1 MSSCIWPCFGK
12 WPVSCLLDEN
22 RCTEDS
28 SLILVCS
35 LWTVSCWEIWV
46 LKPRKFASSVGP
58 NVNARACNLHTQ
70 CHKKEAKAKGR
81 CMTLCDIYHIILSRV
96 GADLFN
102 FCLNLINAKIKNDKN
117 LLRKCANC
125 KKWIRLCP
133 NIAFPCLNQWGS
145 PFHVLT
151 MNDDDGNNTMK
162 MMVMI
167 W

>member
-28 SLILVCS
+28 SLILVCC

-102 FCLNLINAKIKNDKN
+102 FCLNLINTKIKEDK
-117 LLRKCANC
+117 L
-125 KKWIRLCP
+125 
-133 NIAFPCLNQWGS
+133 
-145 PFHVLT
+145 
-151 MNDDDGNNTMK
+151 MK
-162 MMVMI
+162 MQRMRMQRMRMQQMRMRI
-167 W
+167 TPDAHHPRMRITPGCASPQMHHH